1 MPLKNFL
8 KDEAIRLPN
17 DLPLF
22 PMKLKKGKVL
32 HLQGDV
38 IVYE

>member
-1 MPLKNFL
+1 MPLENFL

-32 HLQGDV
+32 HLQGDA